1 MTELEINRMMYEN
14 LIMARVIGFSSLFL
28 IICIVCWEIYGFLQ
42 TRPHETKKKK
52 PFFYAGTF
60 DDFVK
65 EERKKN
71 KQQKG
76 ILNER
81 RGSKKII

>member
-14 LIMARVIGFSSLFL
+14 LIMARVIGFCSLFL

-42 TRPHETKKKK
+42 TRHETKKKK

-60 DDFVK
+60 DDFMK
-65 EERKKN
+65 EERSKKN
-71 KQQKG
+71 
-76 ILNER
+76 
-81 RGSKKII
+81 

>member
-28 IICIVCWEIYGFLQ
+28 IICIACWEIYEFLQ

-71 KQQKG
+71 K
-76 ILNER
+76 
-81 RGSKKII
+81 